1 MSLENAPHDPLADL
15 LALLRKVYPNGLDNR
30 DYKRLLVL
38 LYPHLCDRNL
48 AQLMAQLT
56 HRDADLILNDLYAA
70 VTGQPPPAAELQALQ
85 ALLERHGARA
95 LLTDD

>member
-1 MSLENAPHDPLADL
+1 
-15 LALLRKVYPNGLDNR
+15 
-30 DYKRLLVL
+30 
-38 LYPHLCDRNL
+38 
-48 AQLMAQLT
+48 MAQLT

-70 VTGQPPPAAELQALQ
+70 VTGQPPPAAELEALQ

>member
-1 MSLENAPHDPLADL
+1 MPLEKAPHEPLAGL
-15 LALLRKVYPNGLDNR
+15 LTLLREVYPNGLDSR
-30 DYKRLLVL
+30 DYNHLLVL
-38 LYPHLCDRNL
+38 LYPHWCDRNL

-85 ALLERHGARA
+85 DLLEQHGAWSI
-95 LLTDD
+95 LTDD